1 MDIGKKKKKKKVNS
15 ESTFNDQQA
24 NKVLEAYKRQ
34 GINPSSFSGFNQA
47 TDTITQGQSR
57 MLNVASSIA
66 QSNAQAAGLV
76 SHVDQKVFRKP
87 DGNYSVQRL
96 YKKK

>member
-1 MDIGKKKKKKKVNS
+1 MSKGKKIKKTKG
-15 ESTFNDQQA
+15 TPGPFRQQQVD
-24 NKVLEAYKRQ
+24 KIGEAYKRQ
-34 GINPSSFSGFNQA
+34 GIDVSNFPNFNQA

-66 QSNAQAAGLV
+66 QGNAQAAGLV
-76 SHVDQKVFRKP
+76 SHVDQKVFKKP